1 MVRKLRLGGG
11 VKETRR
17 AIKKV
22 THELVKE
29 KHKNR
34 EEQNEKLREE
44 LELRKMEEKAQ
55 QTIRDELIRK
65 IRELDK
71 RIIKKSKGFDPT
83 ETAGLGL
90 LEEMSLYELNEKIE
104 IMKEEKRVEE
114 ERSRAEIL
122 NCKRDKEVKNREIT
136 EQIMQARQVRHH
148 ENNQK
153 RVEKKKKL
161 DDRAKREEET
171 YREQTKLAH
180 QKIVK
185 KKEDF
190 KREDEIIQK
199 KAREIK
205 LKKQY
210 LKANQ
215 AKVEEQ
221 AWKNQED
228 GAEREIKE
236 RQNDS

>member
-1 MVRKLRLGGG
+1 
-11 VKETRR
+11 
-17 AIKKV
+17 
-22 THELVKE
+22 
-29 KHKNR
+29 
-34 EEQNEKLREE
+34 
-44 LELRKMEEKAQ
+44 
-55 QTIRDELIRK
+55 
-65 IRELDK
+65 
-71 RIIKKSKGFDPT
+71 
-83 ETAGLGL
+83 
-90 LEEMSLYELNEKIE
+90 
-104 IMKEEKRVEE
+104 
-114 ERSRAEIL
+114 
-122 NCKRDKEVKNREIT
+122 
-136 EQIMQARQVRHH
+136 MQARQVRHH

-210 LKANQ
+210 PKANQ

>member
-1 MVRKLRLGGG
+1 M
-11 VKETRR
+11 
-17 AIKKV
+17 
-22 THELVKE
+22 
-29 KHKNR
+29 
-34 EEQNEKLREE
+34 
-44 LELRKMEEKAQ
+44 
-55 QTIRDELIRK
+55 
-65 IRELDK
+65 
-71 RIIKKSKGFDPT
+71 
-83 ETAGLGL
+83 
-90 LEEMSLYELNEKIE
+90 
-104 IMKEEKRVEE
+104 
-114 ERSRAEIL
+114 
-122 NCKRDKEVKNREIT
+122 
-136 EQIMQARQVRHH
+136 RHH

-180 QKIVK
+180 EKIMK

-190 KREDEIIQK
+190 KREDEILTK

-236 RQNDS
+236 RQNDSLINQERLLSIKLVSVTLSPKFSHRKKDKFWQRLQKMSLPRPWKTRRSTMRGALKRSVSTNC